1 MLSGVLIG
9 NFNITESIF
18 LIFFSLYNLIA
29 NPLRLNLQKL
39 KPVLFGLIIGTIP
52 MFLAPGFNER
62 VLRVSDS
69 LDTNNKPIYLDFFVN
84 LFYFLSD
91 YLSHP
96 FVYLF
101 LLLGIVHKATFLTA
115 RFERLLIFFAS
126 SQLILLVCLS
136 AGSSFA
142 YPAWHQSIGLYIV
155 APLLSFSFG
164 SFISRKIV
172 LRNYAQYFIKIVT
185 SLLLFLGIGF
195 LFYSIILFLDRASD
209 FDNSF
214 ARNYCLVKANDGPFM
229 LEASE
234 ISYSIFGFGFQDIND
249 QVWMEEAYK
258 TWIRN
263 SDFSN
268 LVKCNSMP

>member
-1 MLSGVLIG
+1 
-9 NFNITESIF
+9 
-18 LIFFSLYNLIA
+18 
-29 NPLRLNLQKL
+29 L

-101 LLLGIVHKATFLTA
+101 LLLGLVHKATFIKT
-115 RFERLLIFFAS
+115 RFERLLIFFVS

-155 APLLSFSFG
+155 APFLSFSFG

-172 LRNYAQYFIKIVT
+172 LRNYAQYSIKIVT
-185 SLLLFLGIGF
+185 LLLILLGIGF
-195 LFYSIILFLDRASD
+195 LFYSIILFLDRASA

-214 ARNYCLVKANDGPFM
+214 ARNYCLVKANNEPFK

-249 QVWMEEAYK
+249 QVWMEEAYRA
-258 TWIRN
+258 WIRN